1 MAHSSAISTCAEVSS
16 GSYVDGRRRGKGYV
30 LDWRRRSAIG
40 HVGDIIRWRRISCIG
55 HVGEITRRRRIG
67 RIGHVGRV
75 VGIIGEITRRRR
87 IGRIGDVGRVVGIIG
102 EITRRRRNGRI
113 GDVGRVVGIIGEITR
128 RRRSVGAIG
137 AIVLAR
143 DSRKEDYQEHS
154 LQKEGLHGSGFTNKQ
169 GIIIMEIHFYTQ

>member
-55 HVGEITRRRRIG
+55 HVGDITRRRRIG
-67 RIGHVGRV
+67 RIGH
-75 VGIIGEITRRRR
+75 
-87 IGRIGDVGRVVGIIG
+87 
-102 EITRRRRNGRI
+102 
-113 GDVGRVVGIIGEITR
+113 VGRVVGIIGEITR

-169 GIIIMEIHFYTQ
+169 GIIIMEITFYTQ

>member
-55 HVGEITRRRRIG
+55 HVGDITRRRRIG

-87 IGRIGDVGRVVGIIG
+87 I
-102 EITRRRRNGRI
+102 GRI

-169 GIIIMEIHFYTQ
+169 GIIIMEIPFYTQ